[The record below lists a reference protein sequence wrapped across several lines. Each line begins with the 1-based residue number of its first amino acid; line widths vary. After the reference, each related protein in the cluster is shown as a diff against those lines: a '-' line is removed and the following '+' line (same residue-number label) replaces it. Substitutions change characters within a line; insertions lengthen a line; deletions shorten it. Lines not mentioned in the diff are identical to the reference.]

1 VTTHWQ
7 IEADGATLDVYVSE
21 PFVPG
26 APFIAAAHPAGSF
39 NERSVALLV
48 EVSGANVVCANF
60 DAGFSALATMV
71 DGLDEVRR
79 QLGIERWVF
88 WGMSGGGWLSMEY
101 ALCHPSSLRGV
112 IIESVCSCFRVRLAD
127 PECILSP
134 FHTSW
139 RDILDARNLIDPHS
153 HTNEGDAAHATEWI
167 EVEGVGSVF
176 RRQNGPALLVSAM
189 PVTPEMRVRLPLLW
203 TIDFREALAKIR
215 TPSLV
220 MAGDADPVAPLR
232 HVRGVHDAI
241 PDSSLFVAAGAGHVP
256 TTTRRDDVRE
266 AVATF
271 LQSL

>member
-1 VTTHWQ
+1 VTTHRQ
-7 IEADGATLDVYVSE
+7 IEADGATLDVYVRE
-21 PFVPG
+21 PLLPG
-26 APFIAAAHPAGSF
+26 APFIAAAHPAGVF

-48 EVSGANVVCANF
+48 EMSGANVVCANF
-60 DAGFSALATMV
+60 DAGFPALAAMV
-71 DGLDEVRR
+71 DGLDAVRR
-79 QLGIERWVF
+79 QLGIERWIF

-101 ALCHPSSLRGV
+101 ALRHPSSLRGV

-139 RDILDARNLIDPHS
+139 RYLLDARNLIDPHS
-153 HTNEGDAAHATEWI
+153 HSDEGDARATEWI
-167 EVEGVGSVF
+167 EIEGVGSVF
-176 RRQNGPALLVSAM
+176 RRRNGPALLVSAM

-203 TIDFREALAKIR
+203 TIDFREALTKIR
-215 TPSLV
+215 TSSLV

-241 PDSSLFVAAGAGHVP
+241 SGSSFFVAAGAGHVP

-266 AVATF
+266 AVGTF